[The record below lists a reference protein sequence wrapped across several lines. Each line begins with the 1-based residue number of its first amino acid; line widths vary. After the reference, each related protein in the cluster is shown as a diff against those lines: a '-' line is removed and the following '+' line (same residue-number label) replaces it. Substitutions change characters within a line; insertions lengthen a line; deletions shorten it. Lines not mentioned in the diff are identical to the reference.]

1 MTKFNFKIYFTMNL
15 KKITFKPL
23 INIAQETAS
32 EKINQANK
40 WRKESWDSESIIQTE
55 QGQ

>member
-1 MTKFNFKIYFTMNL
+1 MDL
-15 KKITFKPL
+15 KKIAFKPL